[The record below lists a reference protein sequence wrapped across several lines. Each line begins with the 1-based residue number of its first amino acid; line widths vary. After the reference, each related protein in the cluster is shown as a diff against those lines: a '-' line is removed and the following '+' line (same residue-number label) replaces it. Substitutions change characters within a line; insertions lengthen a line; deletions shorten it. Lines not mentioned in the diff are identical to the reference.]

1 MKFLLLNIA
10 PGIIIPS
17 KTQIVNVVSAF
28 YPPLGLLYVGR
39 VLKDEGHEVKI
50 IDFTAERNPKET
62 LERSLPHTDAIG
74 MTIYTQAHKEAE
86 SIAENIKTMDK
97 DIPIIIGG
105 PHSTFYPDQTLVDI
119 DHADICVEGEG
130 EHTIKQLIPALQGKQ
145 SFHEIPGIR
154 FRENDGI
161 KKGKQPQVITNLD
174 TIAFP
179 DRELVKHYDYGK
191 IHNTNFYKPRFT
203 SMITSRGCPFRCRFC
218 TRHVSSMKKFR
229 KRSIDNVVK
238 ELQEINEEYNSVMI
252 ADDNFLAD
260 VKRAHQILDHIIN
273 NGLDLE
279 LYIQSA
285 RVDTA
290 EKKLFEKMKQA
301 GVKHVYFG
309 IESGNQDVL
318 DFYNKQITLEQIRHA
333 IALSNKMGFFTR
345 GTFILGA
352 PIETKAYLE
361 NTIKFATSLPLDV
374 AIFYPLVYQ
383 RGSDLWNEAYQQGK
397 ITDDDAYSVTA
408 DSRRG
413 LGNFTSEELQEYCKM
428 AFRKFHLRP
437 LYFLQQIIKAIRRK
451 DFNLLRIGMNY
462 F

>member
-1 MKFLLLNIA
+1 
-10 PGIIIPS
+10 
-17 KTQIVNVVSAF
+17 
-28 YPPLGLLYVGR
+28 
-39 VLKDEGHEVKI
+39 
-50 IDFTAERNPKET
+50 
-62 LERSLPHTDAIG
+62 
-74 MTIYTQAHKEAE
+74 
-86 SIAENIKTMDK
+86 
-97 DIPIIIGG
+97 
-105 PHSTFYPDQTLVDI
+105 
-119 DHADICVEGEG
+119 
-130 EHTIKQLIPALQGKQ
+130 
-145 SFHEIPGIR
+145 
-154 FRENDGI
+154 
-161 KKGKQPQVITNLD
+161 
-174 TIAFP
+174 
-179 DRELVKHYDYGK
+179 
-191 IHNTNFYKPRFT
+191 
-203 SMITSRGCPFRCRFC
+203 MITSRGCPFRCRFC

-229 KRSIDNVVK
+229 KRSVDNVVK

-273 NGLDLE
+273 YDLDLE

-290 EKKLFEKMKQA
+290 EKKLFIKMKQA

-318 DFYNKQITLEQIRHA
+318 DFYNKQITLDQIRHA

-352 PIETKAYLE
+352 PIETKTHLE

-383 RGSDLWNEAYQQGK
+383 RGSDLWNEAYKNGK
-397 ITDDDAYSVTA
+397 ITDDDAYSVLA

-437 LYFLQQIIKAIRRK
+437 RYFQQQIIKAIRRK